1 MQLRGIRME
10 LDIDRLRKDLMD
22 KYGTAMFSGF
32 PAAVMD
38 LSRIERMSDQ
48 EIIEA
53 AQKQRIDLS
62 KYMR

>member
-1 MQLRGIRME
+1 ME

-38 LSRIERMSDQ
+38 LSRIERMSDR
-48 EIIEA
+48 EILETA
-53 AQKQRIDLS
+53 EKQGIDLN
-62 KYMR
+62 KYLR